1 VPHPHRLVL
10 TLLALLLGL
19 ATLGA
24 PLPAGAAQSTVVA
37 PPTHLRPVQS
47 KSDCA
52 AVLSL
57 AAFVCDAAVRA
68 GDLQL
73 IWDESN
79 KTVTGYKVYRV
90 DRSGHTLLGAA
101 TGTAR
106 YYLVKRPS
114 AGYTNMCFAVQADT
128 GSHASADSSHYC
140 YASGATATTRTF
152 KPSHTGTYVGV
163 AYASDQCSPSEIY
176 KAANRDFGSAF
187 TTFFS
192 WLLNEKWPS
201 QPVDGVYAGTEAVVW
216 KNPPPCTSKT
226 SVPGHHIQN
235 AKMRA
240 WAKVV
245 FDLGTL
251 AHSGNHKV
259 YSAALTLEPLQTVSL
274 ASGKATL
281 SRGQWCE
288 TWAIWVGTCC
298 PPGPTGR
305 GSGTSVNVVNI
316 VQQWIWYG
324 STSGTEVG
332 AFSVMP
338 WLRYVVGPSPVF
350 PNETYVC
357 LTKFSTPSLQLV
369 YF

>member
-10 TLLALLLGL
+10 ALLATLLGL

-24 PLPAGAAQSTVVA
+24 PLSAGAAPSTVV
-37 PPTHLRPVQS
+37 PPPAHLRPVQS

-52 AVLSL
+52 AVLNL
-57 AAFVCDAAVRA
+57 AAFVCDAAVTA

-79 KTVTGYKVYRV
+79 KAVTGYKVYRV
-90 DRSGHTLLGAA
+90 DRGGHTLLGAA

-106 YYLVKRPS
+106 YYLVKKPS
-114 AGYTNMCFAVQADT
+114 GGYTNMCFAVQAYT
-128 GSHASADSSHYC
+128 GSHPSADSSDYC
-140 YASGATATTRTF
+140 YAPGATATTRTF
-152 KPSHTGTYVGV
+152 KPSHAGTSVGV
-163 AYASDQCSPSEIY
+163 VYASNQCSPSEVY
-176 KAANRDFGSAF
+176 KAADRDFGSAF

-216 KNPPPCTSKT
+216 KNPPPCTNKT
-226 SVPGHHIQN
+226 SVPGHRMQS
-235 AKMRA
+235 AKIRA

-251 AHSGNHKV
+251 AHSGSHKL
-259 YSAALTLEPLQTVSL
+259 YSATLRLEPLQTVSL

-281 SRGQWCE
+281 SHGQWCE
-288 TWAIWVGTCC
+288 TWEIWVGTCC

-305 GSGTSVNVVNI
+305 GSGTSVNVLNI

-338 WLRYVVGPSPVF
+338 WLRYVVGPSPSF
-350 PNETYVC
+350 PNENYIC